1 MWTDLVACT
10 FIALV
15 VSLPLYVIYYFVRMI
30 FTHKEGFKFSHGIK
44 TKDIFSPVAQEDTR
58 DAATRKRVAESIERQ
73 WEQLSARA
81 LKAHAADCP
90 DPWTCKR
97 NPCFKWE
104 PDKIVS
110 KPYEV
115 EMKKSVRVIRED
127 QWKRKN

>member
-1 MWTDLVACT
+1 MLADLIACL

-15 VSLPLYVIYYFVRMI
+15 IALPLYVIYYFIRMI

-44 TKDIFSPVAQEDTR
+44 SKDIFMPTVQEDTR
-58 DAATRKRVAESIERQ
+58 DAATRKRVAESIASQ

-90 DPWTCKR
+90 DPWTCKK
-97 NPCFKWE
+97 NPCFIWE

-110 KPYEV
+110 APYEV
-115 EMKKSVRVIRED
+115 ENKKSVQIIRED
-127 QWKRKN
+127 QWKRRN